1 MIENSRN
8 LKISVYIN
16 FINPEAEEEGIQDVC
31 ILLLQCKNI
40 LRGRIFGRF
49 IDETDD
55 DLKNRII
62 TEEIG
67 EEFLDTRMSMF
78 GVRNI
83 DTSIPELVIE
93 NVFDTMKT
101 FKSVIMR
108 MDGSTDEDDQFV
120 IYHDNIGPSNSE
132 FWNELYDYIMEHDD
146 TLLPTTLRDIFPF
159 GSDIKTI
166 FEKYGYENIKYIESS
181 SASNALFS
189 GIAFDLSLG
198 YR

>member
-40 LRGRIFGRF
+40 LRGRIFSRF

-78 GVRNI
+78 SVKNI

-120 IYHDNIGPSNSE
+120 IYHDNIDPSNSE